1 MLTGKNVHH
10 LLFAIKNT
18 LYANI
23 LVLGNKLKK
32 TKEKKLFHK
41 KYIKPWTR
49 QSEEVQLWWTPKRRQ
64 EPSMPHIQSMGKADP
79 LSHCQSPA
87 LRSCWPAHHPHRL
100 SNLPTL
106 FKFPF
111 PLPSP
116 STLSR
121 WPHIPRISGTKR
133 PGQQVGVPASSG
145 VTSRSAPDTA
155 PRTPLLVK
163 SYCRQQMF
171 LTCLYAFTTTS
182 CPGSKVKEE
191 KGWKIH

>member
-18 LYANI
+18 LYVNI

-100 SNLPTL
+100 
-106 FKFPF
+106 FKSSHSFQVPF
-111 PLPSP
+111 PTP
-116 STLSR
+116 
-121 WPHIPRISGTKR
+121 IPFHS
-133 PGQQVGVPASSG
+133 
-145 VTSRSAPDTA
+145 
-155 PRTPLLVK
+155 
-163 SYCRQQMF
+163 QQMTPHSTHLRHKETRATGGSASIF
-171 LTCLYAFTTTS
+171 RRHLPLCPTHGTAHTTAS
-182 CPGSKVKEE
+182 EVVL
-191 KGWKIH
+191 